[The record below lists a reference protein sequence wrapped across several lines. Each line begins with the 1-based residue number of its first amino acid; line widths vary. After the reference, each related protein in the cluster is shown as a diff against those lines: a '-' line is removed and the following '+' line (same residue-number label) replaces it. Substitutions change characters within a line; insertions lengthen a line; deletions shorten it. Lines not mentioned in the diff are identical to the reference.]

1 MARRVAGTSSGS
13 SSTTFPGWIKK
24 GLITTMVATS
34 IALSALGV
42 GAFAHGH
49 SHKGLEDLNNR
60 IGAVEEVVIVSS
72 IEDKQEL
79 GQSNILSA
87 ILDIIAEDGVDKGYV
102 QSGAQITGGITV
114 EADKDKNTTTLLCEV
129 TEPSGE
135 KKIASFTISGVALSS
150 TRDLYI
156 CAYGTNSADLKA
168 AIEMEKPYQKIGNLY
183 SDTLLSGLKT
193 EESDPIADIES
204 KLRQIWELQEDAEV
218 MARSLDSTVDG
229 VNIYE
234 LEVRVDAGEG
244 AIDKYVKFQ
253 QNSKEDVST
262 FYNRILMTLSKQA
275 FNGSFGVEF
284 KNSADRIEFNK
295 ALIEVNQPATTP
307 SEGETQTG
315 SESGASTEDPNAAI

>member
-24 GLITTMVATS
+24 GLITTMVATGV
-34 IALSALGV
+34 ALAALGV
-42 GAFAHGH
+42 GYFGHGY

-60 IGAVEEVVIVSS
+60 IEAVEEATVIPSEEHMQQIGQVKVVDAIIEIVH
-72 IEDKQEL
+72 
-79 GQSNILSA
+79 A
-87 ILDIIAEDGVDKGYV
+87 DGVDKGYV
-102 QSGAQITGGITV
+102 QSGARITGEITV

-135 KKIASFTISGVALSS
+135 KKIASFAISGIALSS
-150 TRDLYI
+150 AKDLYDV
-156 CAYGTNSADLKA
+156 AYVTSAADFKA
-168 AIEMEKPYQKIGNLY
+168 LIEMEKPYQKISNLY
-183 SDTLLSGLKT
+183 SDTLLTGLKT
-193 EESDPIADIES
+193 EESDPVADIES
-204 KLRQIWELQEDAEV
+204 KLRQIWGLQEDSEV

-229 VNIYE
+229 INIYE
-234 LEVRVDAGEG
+234 LEVRADAGENT
-244 AIDKYVKFQ
+244 ADKYVKFQ

-295 ALIEVNQPATTP
+295 ALIEINQPATTP
-307 SEGETQTG
+307 GEGENQTG
-315 SESGASTEDPNAAI
+315 SGSGASTEDPNAAI